1 MTTKLLDTTFLIHY
15 WAGRDAVAS
24 YLDAHEDEASF
35 LTTTINLKEI
45 AVGRQLQRQ
54 LDPAEI
60 RATFDWLEIVPFRPA
75 HAFVAAELEAP
86 LHDDETTSSAEVNSL
101 AADVLVAAV
110 ADEADAT
117 VVTRNVADFERLGV
131 SVEGY

>member
-24 YLDAHEDEASF
+24 YLDAHEDEATF
-35 LTTTINLKEI
+35 LTTTVNLKEI
-45 AVGRQLQRQ
+45 AVGRKLQGE

-60 RATFDWLEIVPFRPA
+60 RATFDWLEVVPFRPE

-86 LHDDETTSSAEVNSL
+86 LHDDGTTDRAEVNSL

-110 ADEADAT
+110 AEAADAT

-131 SVEGY
+131 GAERY

>member
-24 YLDAHEDEASF
+24 YLDAHEDEATF

-45 AVGRQLQRQ
+45 AVGRKLQGE

-60 RATFDWLEIVPFRPA
+60 QATFDWLDVVPFRPE

-86 LHDDETTSSAEVNSL
+86 LHDDGTTDRAEVNSL

-110 ADEADAT
+110 AEAADAT

-131 SVEGY
+131 GAERY